1 MADTPQELERLQKL
15 RTELENRLASIED
28 EHKTVEEDIKILKE
42 KLAIQELE
50 KKLKEKQ
57 DAVATLRVEKN
68 ELEDKMGGSSRL
80 SMSEALLRAKVAIE
94 NNKDILETEKKE
106 EEEPSRAIL
115 RKDERT
121 LESTGK
127 PEGQDKKKK
136 LRIF

>member
-1 MADTPQELERLQKL
+1 MADTSQELERLQKL
-15 RTELENRLASIED
+15 RTELESRLASVED
-28 EHKTVEEDIKILKE
+28 EHKTVEEDIRILKE

-57 DAVATLRVEKN
+57 DVLAGLRIEKN
-68 ELEDKMGGSSRL
+68 ELEDKMGQPSKL

-94 NNKDILETEKKE
+94 NNKDMLETEKE

-115 RKDERT
+115 KKDEQI
-121 LESTGK
+121 LESAGK
-127 PEGQDKKKK
+127 PEVPDKKKK